1 MGERIIDELDG
12 VREELL
18 AEKELTQLLK
28 EQLRLADQTHQNDLR
43 RIEAEKSMR
52 RGKGRKMNRR
62 VMDKIRGWVFELLPE
77 LDVRTPSSLPSTIV
91 DALGEV
97 KSKADE
103 LLVALRRLAG
113 QPRIITVVLLL
124 PDGST
129 QEVVDAA
136 VPEAERK
143 STSFSIPCFQS
154 WHVNV
159 DRGPRLYNS
168 AGDGS
173 REIEVPVETFWK
185 VPKGSW
191 LVMHGATFSRAY
203 AGAFALDRGP
213 GGRFC
218 RIEEEVPRGVRIVAY
233 AKID

>member
-1 MGERIIDELDG
+1 MWMGALRDRGRAFVFG
-12 VREELL
+12 V
-18 AEKELTQLLK
+18 
-28 EQLRLADQTHQNDLR
+28 
-43 RIEAEKSMR
+43 
-52 RGKGRKMNRR
+52 
-62 VMDKIRGWVFELLPE
+62 LPE
-77 LDVRTPSSLPSTIV
+77 LGE
-91 DALGEV
+91 LGEM
-97 KSKADE
+97 KSKLDG
-103 LLVALRRLAG
+103 LMMTVQRLVG
-113 QPRIITVVLLL
+113 PPRIVTVVLLL

-143 STSFSIPCFQS
+143 SASFSIPCFQS

-159 DRGPRLYNS
+159 DRGPRLYS

-173 REIEVPVETFWK
+173 REIEVPVETYWK
-185 VPKGSW
+185 IPKGSW

-218 RIEEEVPRGVRIVAY
+218 RIEEAVPRGVRIVAY
-233 AKID
+233 AKIE